1 MSKINCSYTDE
12 VVCPHCR
19 YEFSDSWEFA
29 DFETFECY
37 ECGKEFK
44 IFRHVEVTYSTEKL

>member
-12 VVCPHCR
+12 VVCPYCE

-29 DFETFECY
+29 DFETFECC

-44 IFRHVEVTYSTEKL
+44 IFRHVEVTYCTEKL

>member
-29 DFETFECY
+29 DFEIFECY

-44 IFRHVEVTYSTEKL
+44 IFRHVEVTYCTEKL